1 MNEWVND
8 ATKQW
13 TNHKEEPGDSL
24 PVSITQ
30 LTKRAEPDNHL
41 WNQTC
46 IRKTTMGLKR
56 WQWNLPARPSVHCA
70 CLPHGALTLSSSLLF
85 PWKSLWTSPCI
96 SSPKAKSQPFFH
108 PANHN
113 VLDSCSPGTQVSKE
127 WTFNSIKIHCV
138 YIIILIF
145 TTVLLPS
152 FCRRHRK

>member
-1 MNEWVND
+1 MNEWTTQPSNELT
-8 ATKQW
+8 TKKNQV
-13 TNHKEEPGDSL
+13 TRSQSQLHNSQKGLSL
-24 PVSITQ
+24 TVTYEIQHASGKQ
-30 LTKRAEPDNHL
+30 
-41 WNQTC
+41 
-46 IRKTTMGLKR
+46 R
-56 WQWNLPARPSVHCA
+56 WDGRDGNETLPARPSVHCA
-70 CLPHGALTLSSSLLF
+70 CLPHGALTLSSPLLF